1 MTEVKAKTA
10 AKRQAERNQRIIDA
24 DLVQRK
30 VVGHADDFDAIRAYA
45 KKLYKKRNINFD

>member
-1 MTEVKAKTA
+1 MTQEKAKTA
-10 AKRQAERNQRIIDA
+10 AVRQAERNQRILDA

-45 KKLYKKRNINFD
+45 KKLYKKRDITFD